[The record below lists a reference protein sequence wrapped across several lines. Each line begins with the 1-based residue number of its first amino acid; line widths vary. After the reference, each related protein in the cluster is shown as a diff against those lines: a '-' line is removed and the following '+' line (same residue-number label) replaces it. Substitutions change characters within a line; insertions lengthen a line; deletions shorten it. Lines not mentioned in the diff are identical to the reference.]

1 MEWRK
6 AMVLASSLAL
16 AVGLSCA
23 QSKKQPPIVK
33 TGAAAGTAT
42 IKGVVKFEGTPLKP
56 RMISMKQDKKCD
68 ALHKGEP
75 VPSDEFV
82 LNKNGTLKWVLVY
95 VKNPPKGNYKPPAT
109 PVVLDQNGCHYT
121 PHVFGIMVGQT
132 LEIRNSD
139 GFLHNVHFVSKKN
152 PQFNQAQPTKAVV
165 IRKQFKSPE
174 LPPDSYFKCDVH
186 PWMKAWVGIFDHPF
200 FAVSGDDGSFTISG
214 LPAGTYEIEA
224 WHEKLGKQTQ
234 KVTVKAGET
243 KTVTFTFKR

>member
-1 MEWRK
+1 MQWRTTM
-6 AMVLASSLAL
+6 ALVSSLAL
-16 AVGLSCA
+16 ALGLSCA
-23 QSKKQPPIVK
+23 QKKQEPKVVK

-42 IKGVVKFEGTPLKP
+42 IKGVVKFQGTPLKP

-68 ALHKGEP
+68 ALHKGKP
-75 VPSDEFV
+75 VASDEFV
-82 LNKNGTLKWVLVY
+82 LNSNGTLKWVLVY
-95 VKNPPKGNYKPPAT
+95 VKNPPKGNYKPPSK
-109 PVVLDQNGCHYT
+109 PVVLDQKGCHYT
-121 PHVFGIMVGQT
+121 PHVFGIMVGQP
-132 LEIRNSD
+132 LEILNSD
-139 GFLHNVHFVSKKN
+139 GFLHNVHFIGKKN
-152 PQFNQAQPTKAVV
+152 PQFNQAQPTSAVK

-243 KTVTFTFKR
+243 KTITFTFKR

>member
-1 MEWRK
+1 MLWQRK
-6 AMVLASSLAL
+6 IFWLHCLLSLVAS
-16 AVGLSCA
+16 AVGISFA
-23 QSKKQPPIVK
+23 QVQ
-33 TGAAAGTAT
+33 GGTAT

-68 ALHKGEP
+68 AKYGGKP
-75 VPSDEFV
+75 VPGDDFI

-95 VKNPPKGNYKPPAT
+95 VKNPPKGNYKPPAK

-121 PHVFGIMVGQT
+121 PHVFGIIVGQT

-139 GFLHNVHFVSKKN
+139 DFLHNVHFVGKKN
-152 PQFNQAQPTKAVV
+152 PEFNQAQSTKAVI